1 MNKQKLFRILSAMGV
16 IFMIALGI
24 GYFQAMKT
32 RGDVIESQVA
42 VPAGFSSQFSRVI
55 TKNRLTSMESV
66 SFISPEAEQISWDK
80 FRGKYLLVN
89 FWATW
94 CAPCVVELP
103 SLQKL
108 KERFKDEGLEVIS
121 VSIDQGRSHENIKE
135 FLYYRNID
143 DFAAYFDNKMEIQS
157 RITMR
162 GIPTTY
168 LLDPEGN
175 VTHIFE
181 GDASW
186 HSPSGL
192 AFFKEILASK

>member
-1 MNKQKLFRILSAMGV
+1 MNKQKLFQILSTMGL
-16 IFMIALGI
+16 IFMIALGV
-24 GYFQAMKT
+24 GYFQSLKT
-32 RGDVIESQVA
+32 RGDIVENKVMAPS
-42 VPAGFSSQFSRVI
+42 GFANQFSRVI
-55 TKNRLTSMESV
+55 TKNRLAPMEDV
-66 SFISPEAEQISWDK
+66 SFLSSEGEQISWDK
-80 FRGKYLLVN
+80 FKGKYLLVN

-103 SLQKL
+103 SLQRL
-108 KERFKDEGLEVIS
+108 KERFEDEGLEVIAI
-121 VSIDQGRSHENIKE
+121 SIDQGRSHDNIKE

-143 DFAAYFDNKMEIQS
+143 NFAAYFDNKIEIQS

-192 AFFKEILASK
+192 AFFKEILASE